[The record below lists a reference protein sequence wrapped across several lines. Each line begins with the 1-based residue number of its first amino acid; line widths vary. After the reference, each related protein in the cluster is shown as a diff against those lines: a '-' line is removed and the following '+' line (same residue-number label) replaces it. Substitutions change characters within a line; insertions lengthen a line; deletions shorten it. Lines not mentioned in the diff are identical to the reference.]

1 MASLRMCSARRLVER
16 RVERERER
24 ERRLVD
30 EWVSLVE
37 LFRDSDAVIL
47 NSSPIGATE
56 DEEAICVWNA
66 VFKSFMFTNFMS
78 NKICFNVRA
87 KLFCYQFQCIIW
99 HSKRCNHQGKIVT
112 LYRATKSAICH
123 FSFFTSLYNM
133 KPSWLTHLYTLY
145 VAGLLFLHTDIH
157 FKNINSFVFY
167 HLFLFRVV
175 GERAPIRAIIGWTQV
190 KNLSH

>member
-99 HSKRCNHQGKIVT
+99 HSKRCNHQGKD
-112 LYRATKSAICH
+112 CH
-123 FSFFTSLYNM
+123 LVQSNQVGHLSFFLLHQSIQYEAFVTY
-133 KPSWLTHLYTLY
+133 PS
-145 VAGLLFLHTDIH
+145 VHTICGRT
-157 FKNINSFVFY
+157 FVFTY
-167 HLFLFRVV
+167 RHTL
-175 GERAPIRAIIGWTQV
+175 Q
-190 KNLSH
+190 KY